1 MCKSFQLANSSGLRL
16 LYAVVTLGN
25 TTVSDCN
32 MNKITVTVHR

>member
-16 LYAVVTLGN
+16 FYAVATLGN

-32 MNKITVTVHR
+32 MNKITVTVHK